1 MITSIELVDFL
12 SHSDT
17 KLKFEDGVT
26 IFVGDNGAGKSSI
39 IDAITFSLFGQHTR
53 KSNKGLIRRGTN
65 QGYAK
70 IEFSIKDKKY
80 ETVRKIDTKGSLS
93 AIFSETTN
101 NNRVEIAAGERKQF
115 GESMTEQVEKT
126 IGMNFEKLKIA
137 SIVQQGELNSIINAK
152 PREFKE
158 LLNAII
164 GIDKLDIASDTMQ
177 KVTKEFRKKI
187 RTDLGGHDDTDIEFL
202 TKDFEKCQ
210 YDIKEAEPEKN
221 QLESQKKSEHRELE
235 ELLKK
240 EETDTPKRDKI
251 NQLESQKKEL
261 LRYVKETI
269 QGIQQEIQENERKID
284 DCKNCFEELKLKT
297 GFEGKLEKVEEEDK
311 EVIKKIQEI
320 TTQIVS
326 LKGKQELK
334 RDKINQLESQ
344 KKELLRYVKETIQG
358 IQQEIQ
364 ENERKIDDCKNC
376 FEELKLKTGFE
387 GKLEKVEEED
397 KEVIKK
403 IQEITTQI
411 VSLKE
416 KEKLAEKLQ
425 LKDNKCPVCDSNV
438 EKLNPFFQEE
448 HIKEEIIKLK
458 QDADLKE
465 KERIM
470 YSQERDRFVGELQK
484 IRDAEA
490 TLRAHS
496 IKTKEELVAIQN
508 NTESKKEKL
517 SLADNENLEQ
527 ISQVDD
533 HTKLIFD
540 NILKLELETKGFDE
554 GELEEE
560 IIKLKQDADLKEKER
575 IMYSQERDRFVGEL
589 QKIRDAEAT
598 LRAHSIKTK
607 EELVAIQNNTESKKE
622 KLSLADNENLEQIS
636 QVDDHTKLIFDNI
649 LKLEL
654 ETKGFDEGE
663 FKKLKERIV
672 EKRSNLSQIDQRMG
686 GVLEKIEKA
695 KKQSQVIEKSIV
707 ELEKVKKYML
717 RLDKIQ
723 SNVFSRDGSVAIS
736 LRSWALN
743 SISIKASEYLSILNT
758 KIQRIALSEKA
769 KNVSIA
775 CHSKTEVLELES
787 LSGGEKVS
795 VALALRLGM
804 ASLLGAS
811 NLNLMI
817 LDEPTTHLD
826 TERKKSL
833 VDVLSQLSRI
843 EKSQLPMQFLIITH
857 DAEIFE
863 NSNVEQIYKFE
874 SREEGS
880 RVTAL

>member
-101 NNRVEIAAGERKQF
+101 NDRVEIAAGERKQF

-221 QLESQKKSEHRELE
+221 QLESQKKSVHRELE

>member
-101 NNRVEIAAGERKQF
+101 NDRVEIAAGERKQF

-221 QLESQKKSEHRELE
+221 QLESQKKSVHRELE

-240 EETDTPKRDKI
+240 EETDTP
-251 NQLESQKKEL
+251 
-261 LRYVKETI
+261 
-269 QGIQQEIQENERKID
+269 
-284 DCKNCFEELKLKT
+284 
-297 GFEGKLEKVEEEDK
+297 
-311 EVIKKIQEI
+311 
-320 TTQIVS
+320 
-326 LKGKQELK
+326 K

-517 SLADNENLEQ
+517 PLADNENLEQ

-622 KLSLADNENLEQIS
+622 KLPLADNENLEQIS

>member
-17 KLKFEDGVT
+17 KLKFEEGVT

-70 IEFSIKDKKY
+70 IEFSIKDKQY
-80 ETVRKIDTKGSLS
+80 ETVRKIDSKGGLS

-101 NNRVEIAAGERKQF
+101 NDRVEIAAGERKQF

-126 IGMNFEKLKIA
+126 IGMDFEKLKIA
-137 SIVQQGELNSIINAK
+137 SIVQQGELNAIINAK
-152 PREFKE
+152 PKEFKE

-164 GIDKLDIASDTMQ
+164 GIDKLDIASESMK
-177 KVTKEFRKKI
+177 KVTKEFREKI
-187 RTDLGGHDDTDIEFL
+187 RTDLGYDDTHIEIL
-202 TKDFEKCQ
+202 TKDFEKYQCE
-210 YDIKEAEPEKN
+210 IKETEPEKN
-221 QLESQKKSEHRELE
+221 QLELQKKEVDKELV
-235 ELLKK
+235 ELQKK
-240 EETDTPKRDKI
+240 EEFETPKRDKI
-251 NQLESQKKEL
+251 NQLELQKKEL
-261 LRYVKETI
+261 VRYVKETI
-269 QGIQQEIQENERKID
+269 EGIQQEIKENERKIH

-297 GFEGKLEKVEEEDK
+297 DFEKKLEKVEGEDK

-320 TTQIVS
+320 TS
-326 LKGKQELK
+326 
-334 RDKINQLESQ
+334 
-344 KKELLRYVKETIQG
+344 
-358 IQQEIQ
+358 
-364 ENERKIDDCKNC
+364 
-376 FEELKLKTGFE
+376 
-387 GKLEKVEEED
+387 
-397 KEVIKK
+397 
-403 IQEITTQI
+403 QI

-425 LKDNKCPVCDSNV
+425 LKDNKCPVCDSIV
-438 EKLNPFFQEE
+438 EKLNPFFQEK
-448 HIKEEIIKLK
+448 HIKEELIKLK
-458 QDADLKE
+458 QDVDLKE

-470 YSQERDRFVGELQK
+470 YSQERDRFVAELQK

-508 NTESKKEKL
+508 NTEIKKEKL
-517 SLADNENLEQ
+517 SLANNENLEE
-527 ISQVDD
+527 ISQIDD
-533 HTKLIFD
+533 HTKLIF
-540 NILKLELETKGFDE
+540 
-554 GELEEE
+554 
-560 IIKLKQDADLKEKER
+560 R
-575 IMYSQERDRFVGEL
+575 
-589 QKIRDAEAT
+589 
-598 LRAHSIKTK
+598 
-607 EELVAIQNNTESKKE
+607 
-622 KLSLADNENLEQIS
+622 
-636 QVDDHTKLIFDNI
+636 NI

-663 FKKLKERIV
+663 FKNLKERIV
-672 EKRSNLSQIDQRMG
+672 GKRSNLSQIDQQMG

-695 KKQSQVIEKSIV
+695 KKQSSVIEKSIL
-707 ELEKVKKYML
+707 ELEKVKKYMS

-723 SNVFSRDGSVAIS
+723 SSVFSRDGSVATS

-743 SISIKASEYLSILNT
+743 SISIKASDYLSILNT

-769 KNVSIA
+769 RDVSIA

-874 SREEGS
+874 SGEEGS
-880 RVTAL
+880 KVTAL